1 MEKDQY
7 TATTLTT
14 IIPTRSFGFVL
25 HITQWLTMVNTDL
38 STNEQ
43 RIVETKELWST
54 GKKVMIQVAWNLLKI
69 RESGEWEK
77 YGHKTFQQFAADELD
92 IPQSQ
97 GSKLL
102 IIGEYFL
109 DKYTPEEIGP
119 VAYENLYLA
128 TKTEGS
134 VEENLAR
141 AKTWRREDFKQ
152 HKAEVAPHPFQEV
165 SYCGFSGC
173 GLSKANHP

>member
-1 MEKDQY
+1 M
-7 TATTLTT
+7 TTL
-14 IIPTRSFGFVL
+14 
-25 HITQWLTMVNTDL
+25 Q
-38 STNEQ
+38 TNDQ
-43 RIVETKELWST
+43 LILDTKTLWDT

-69 RESGEWEK
+69 REGGEWEK
-77 YGHKTFQQFAADELD
+77 YGHKSFQQFCQDELD

-97 GSKLL
+97 TSKLL

-109 DKYTPEEIGP
+109 KEYTPEQIGP

-152 HKAEVAPHPFQEV
+152 HKAEVAPHLFEEV
-165 SYCGFSGC
+165 CYCKVC